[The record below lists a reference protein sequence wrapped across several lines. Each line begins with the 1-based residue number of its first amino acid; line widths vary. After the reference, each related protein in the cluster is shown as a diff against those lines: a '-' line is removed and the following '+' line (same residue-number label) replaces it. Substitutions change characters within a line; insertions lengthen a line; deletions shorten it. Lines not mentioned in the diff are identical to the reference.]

1 MRTAE
6 VTGLPHLRAD
16 LEQGTGER
24 GSACDLSRTIIGR
37 DLEVERDGSC
47 NLSEER
53 DEPQRPHEGL
63 HQSHDPV
70 MTLVD
75 MSPLVFEHCRQLAGF
90 QRRTQMLRQHHS
102 PVPARQGEG
111 QMPVAADHPDGPS
124 CQLDVDGLPAE
135 DSSRRSVLAVPPS
148 GQKPTADEESEGDEQ
163 RQEEEEND
171 GDERVD
177 LSTAERVRRNEA
189 ALAHITDGHRQ
200 HIGAFE
206 QPSRHEAESGH
217 HSPGQHRQGEEREHR
232 QARDAHEDRRG

>member
-1 MRTAE
+1 
-6 VTGLPHLRAD
+6 
-16 LEQGTGER
+16 
-24 GSACDLSRTIIGR
+24 
-37 DLEVERDGSC
+37 
-47 NLSEER
+47 
-53 DEPQRPHEGL
+53 
-63 HQSHDPV
+63 
-70 MTLVD
+70 
-75 MSPLVFEHCRQLAGF
+75 
-90 QRRTQMLRQHHS
+90 
-102 PVPARQGEG
+102 
-111 QMPVAADHPDGPS
+111 MPVAADHPDGPS

-135 DSSRRSVLAVPPS
+135 DSSRRSVLAVPPP

-200 HIGAFE
+200 HIGALE

-232 QARDAHEDRRG
+232 QARDAHEDRRGGANEGGTGPSEDEGERGDTCTADQQAHSAESFESR